1 MRQCYEKLVRD
12 RIPEIM
18 EREGIRYEIEVLTEE
33 LYWEA
38 LRKKLVEE
46 AHEVATAGPDEL
58 IHELADVHEVL
69 EALQA
74 SHGITPDEVDALR
87 KRRREERGGFARKIF
102 LRWTD

>member
-1 MRQCYEKLVRD
+1 MPQCYEKLVRD

-46 AHEVATAGPDEL
+46 AHGLPQQGPMNLSMNWPTYTKFSRPSRPATGSLPM
-58 IHELADVHEVL
+58 
-69 EALQA
+69 
-74 SHGITPDEVDALR
+74 
-87 KRRREERGGFARKIF
+87 
-102 LRWTD
+102 RWMP

>member
-1 MRQCYEKLVRD
+1 MRKRYEKLVRD
-12 RIPEIM
+12 RI
-18 EREGIRYEIEVLTEE
+18 
-33 LYWEA
+33 A
-38 LRKKLVEE
+38 KKLVEE
-46 AHEVATAGPDEL
+46 AHEVAAAGPDEL

-74 SHGITPDEVDALR
+74 SHEITPDEVDALR